1 MADKPTR
8 RAAHF
13 AGAAPTPRREHAT
26 AKASK
31 PAGGAKGAPAR
42 KAAGNRKAAD
52 ARKER
57 RQPVSR
63 TGAQKPHAARG
74 VSSHSARTTSRT
86 NRGQRGQQRRC
97 GRRSWLPLAGIAL
110 VLLALSLV
118 VFVLPRLGREQDS
131 ASSGVSQGDYVSV
144 TIPEGS
150 GANAIAKILLEAGV
164 IDDKKVFLEEVD
176 SQRAE
181 SNMKPGTYKLM
192 AGGNI
197 SGIVRQLC
205 EGPNSDEGRLT
216 VAEGLTVAKTAEAVQ
231 KQLGISSDEFL
242 AQAKASNYVD
252 DYPFLSEVS
261 DDSLEGYLFGKTYDF
276 GGTDMTADT
285 VIRTLLNQYV
295 SEVSTLDFE
304 AARTKIKD
312 TYKIDI
318 SDYALIKL
326 ASIIEKEALTDEQ
339 RPLVASVFYNR
350 LGRPFPGM
358 GYVWPYLQSDATMM
372 YVVDGEV
379 TQADNQTDS
388 PYSTY
393 TNQNL
398 PPTPICSPSV
408 QSIQAALDPASTD
421 YFFFYIK
428 PDYEAFSETNEEH
441 SQATYLYES
450 GQYLNE

>member
-13 AGAAPTPRREHAT
+13 AGVAPTPRREHAT

-252 DYPFLSEVS
+252 DYPFLSEAQ
-261 DDSLEGYLFGKTYDF
+261 DDSLEGFLYPKTYDF
-276 GGTDMTADT
+276 SGKDVSADS
-285 VIRTLLNQYV
+285 VIRAMLDQYKAEVHSLNM
-295 SEVSTLDFE
+295 SD
-304 AARTKIKD
+304 AAASLSSSYGVTV
-312 TYKIDI
+312 
-318 SDYALIKL
+318 SDYDVLKV
-326 ASIIEKEALTDEQ
+326 ASIIEREAVTSDD
-339 RPLVASVFYNR
+339 RPLVSSVIYNR
-350 LGRPFPGM
+350 LKADM
-358 GYVWPYLQSDATMM
+358 SLQSDATMG
-372 YVVDGEV
+372 YVTGGDV
-379 TQADNQTDS
+379 TADDLKVDS
-388 PYSTY
+388 PYNTY
-393 TNQNL
+393 LHKGLT
-398 PPTPICSPSV
+398 PTPICNPSLD
-408 QSIQAALDPASTD
+408 SIQAALAPSPTNYY
-421 YFFFYIK
+421 YFLIIENGSYSNHT
-428 PDYEAFSETNEEH
+428 FSETYDQHQEAIAKA
-441 SQATYLYES
+441 QADQ
-450 GQYLNE
+450 GV

>member
-13 AGAAPTPRREHAT
+13 AGVAPTPRREHAT

-86 NRGQRGQQRRC
+86 NRGHRGQQRRC

-252 DYPFLSEVS
+252 DYPFLSEAQ
-261 DDSLEGYLFGKTYDF
+261 DDSLEGFLYPKTYDF
-276 GGTDMTADT
+276 SGKDVSADS
-285 VIRTLLNQYV
+285 VIRAMLDQYKAEVHSLNM
-295 SEVSTLDFE
+295 SD
-304 AARTKIKD
+304 AAASLSSSYGVTV
-312 TYKIDI
+312 
-318 SDYALIKL
+318 SDYDVLKV
-326 ASIIEKEALTDEQ
+326 ASIIEREAVTSDD
-339 RPLVASVFYNR
+339 RPLVSSVIYNR
-350 LGRPFPGM
+350 LKADM
-358 GYVWPYLQSDATMM
+358 SLQSDATMG
-372 YVVDGEV
+372 YVTGGDV
-379 TQADNQTDS
+379 TADDLKVDS
-388 PYSTY
+388 PYNTY
-393 TNQNL
+393 LHKGLT
-398 PPTPICSPSV
+398 PTPICSPSLD
-408 QSIQAALDPASTD
+408 SIQAALAPSPTNYY
-421 YFFFYIK
+421 YFLIIENGSYSNHT
-428 PDYEAFSETNEEH
+428 FSETYDQHQEAIAKA
-441 SQATYLYES
+441 QADQ
-450 GQYLNE
+450 GV

>member
-13 AGAAPTPRREHAT
+13 AGVAPTPRCEHAT

-252 DYPFLSEVS
+252 DYPFLSEAQ
-261 DDSLEGYLFGKTYDF
+261 DDSLEGFLYPKTYDF
-276 GGTDMTADT
+276 SGKDVSADS
-285 VIRTLLNQYV
+285 VIRAMLDQYKAEVHSLNM
-295 SEVSTLDFE
+295 SD
-304 AARTKIKD
+304 AAASLSSSYGVTV
-312 TYKIDI
+312 
-318 SDYALIKL
+318 SDYDVLKV
-326 ASIIEKEALTDEQ
+326 ASIIEREAVTSDD
-339 RPLVASVFYNR
+339 RPLVSSVIYNR
-350 LGRPFPGM
+350 LKADM
-358 GYVWPYLQSDATMM
+358 SLQSDATMG
-372 YVVDGEV
+372 YVTGGDV
-379 TQADNQTDS
+379 TADDLKVDS
-388 PYSTY
+388 PYNTY
-393 TNQNL
+393 LHKGLT
-398 PPTPICSPSV
+398 PTPICNPSLD
-408 QSIQAALDPASTD
+408 SIQAALAPSPTNYY
-421 YFFFYIK
+421 YFLIIENGSYSNHT
-428 PDYEAFSETNEEH
+428 FSETYDQHQEAIAKA
-441 SQATYLYES
+441 QADQ
-450 GQYLNE
+450 GV

>member
-13 AGAAPTPRREHAT
+13 AGAAPTPRREHAST
-26 AKASK
+26 KASK

-52 ARKER
+52 VRKER

-252 DYPFLSEVS
+252 DYPFLSEAQ
-261 DDSLEGYLFGKTYDF
+261 DDSLEGFLYPKTYDF
-276 GGTDMTADT
+276 SGKDVSADS
-285 VIRTLLNQYV
+285 VIRAMLDQYKAEVHSLNM
-295 SEVSTLDFE
+295 SD
-304 AARTKIKD
+304 AAASLSSSYGVTV
-312 TYKIDI
+312 
-318 SDYALIKL
+318 SDYDVLKV
-326 ASIIEKEALTDEQ
+326 ASIIEREAVTSDD
-339 RPLVASVFYNR
+339 RPLVSSVIYNR
-350 LGRPFPGM
+350 LKADM
-358 GYVWPYLQSDATMM
+358 SLQSDATMG
-372 YVVDGEV
+372 YVTGGDV
-379 TQADNQTDS
+379 TADDLKVDS
-388 PYSTY
+388 PYNTY
-393 TNQNL
+393 LHKGLT
-398 PPTPICSPSV
+398 PTPICSPSLD
-408 QSIQAALDPASTD
+408 SIQAALAPSPTNYY
-421 YFFFYIK
+421 YFLIIENGSYSNHT
-428 PDYEAFSETNEEH
+428 FSETYDQHQEAIAKA
-441 SQATYLYES
+441 QADQ
-450 GQYLNE
+450 GV

>member
-252 DYPFLSEVS
+252 DYPFLSEAQ
-261 DDSLEGYLFGKTYDF
+261 DDSLEGFLYPKTYDF
-276 GGTDMTADT
+276 SGKDVSADS
-285 VIRTLLNQYV
+285 VIRAMLDQYKAEVHSLNM
-295 SEVSTLDFE
+295 SD
-304 AARTKIKD
+304 AAASLSSSYGVTV
-312 TYKIDI
+312 
-318 SDYALIKL
+318 SDYDVLKV
-326 ASIIEKEALTDEQ
+326 ASIIEREAVTSDD
-339 RPLVASVFYNR
+339 RPLVSSVIYNR
-350 LGRPFPGM
+350 LKADM
-358 GYVWPYLQSDATMM
+358 SLQSDATMG
-372 YVVDGEV
+372 YVTGGDV
-379 TQADNQTDS
+379 TADDLKVDS
-388 PYSTY
+388 PYNTY
-393 TNQNL
+393 LHKGLT
-398 PPTPICSPSV
+398 PTPICNPSLD
-408 QSIQAALDPASTD
+408 SIQAALAPSPTNYY
-421 YFFFYIK
+421 YFLIIENGSYSNHT
-428 PDYEAFSETNEEH
+428 FSETYDQHQEAIAKA
-441 SQATYLYES
+441 QADQ
-450 GQYLNE
+450 GV

>member
-13 AGAAPTPRREHAT
+13 AGAAPTPRREHAST
-26 AKASK
+26 KASK

-52 ARKER
+52 VRKER

-86 NRGQRGQQRRC
+86 NRGQRGQQRRG

-252 DYPFLSEVS
+252 DYPFLSEAQ
-261 DDSLEGYLFGKTYDF
+261 DDSLEGFLYPKTYDF
-276 GGTDMTADT
+276 SGKDVSADS
-285 VIRTLLNQYV
+285 VIRAMLDQYKAEVHSLNM
-295 SEVSTLDFE
+295 SD
-304 AARTKIKD
+304 AAASLSSSYGVTV
-312 TYKIDI
+312 
-318 SDYALIKL
+318 SDYDVLKV
-326 ASIIEKEALTDEQ
+326 ASIIEREAVTSDD
-339 RPLVASVFYNR
+339 RPLVSSVIYNR
-350 LGRPFPGM
+350 LKADM
-358 GYVWPYLQSDATMM
+358 SLQSDATMG
-372 YVVDGEV
+372 YVTGGDV
-379 TQADNQTDS
+379 TADDLKVDS
-388 PYSTY
+388 PYNTY
-393 TNQNL
+393 LHKGLT
-398 PPTPICSPSV
+398 PTPICSPSLD
-408 QSIQAALDPASTD
+408 SIQAALAPSPTNYY
-421 YFFFYIK
+421 YFLIIENGSYSNHT
-428 PDYEAFSETNEEH
+428 FSETYDQHQEAIAKA
-441 SQATYLYES
+441 QADQ
-450 GQYLNE
+450 GV

>member
-110 VLLALSLV
+110 VLLVLSLV

-252 DYPFLSEVS
+252 DYPFLSEAQ
-261 DDSLEGYLFGKTYDF
+261 DDSLEGFLYPKTYDF
-276 GGTDMTADT
+276 SGKDVSADS
-285 VIRTLLNQYV
+285 VIRAMLDQYKAEVHSLNM
-295 SEVSTLDFE
+295 SD
-304 AARTKIKD
+304 AAASLSSSYGVTV
-312 TYKIDI
+312 
-318 SDYALIKL
+318 SDYDVLKV
-326 ASIIEKEALTDEQ
+326 ASIIEREAVTSDD
-339 RPLVASVFYNR
+339 RPLVSSVIYNR
-350 LGRPFPGM
+350 LKADM
-358 GYVWPYLQSDATMM
+358 SLQSDATMG
-372 YVVDGEV
+372 YVTGGDV
-379 TQADNQTDS
+379 TADDLKVDS
-388 PYSTY
+388 PYNTY
-393 TNQNL
+393 LHKGLT
-398 PPTPICSPSV
+398 PTPICNPSLD
-408 QSIQAALDPASTD
+408 SIQAALAPSPTNYY
-421 YFFFYIK
+421 YFLIIENGSYSNHT
-428 PDYEAFSETNEEH
+428 FSETYDQHQEAIAKA
-441 SQATYLYES
+441 QADQ
-450 GQYLNE
+450 GV

>member
-13 AGAAPTPRREHAT
+13 AGVAPTPRREHAT

-97 GRRSWLPLAGIAL
+97 GRRSCLPLAGIAL

-252 DYPFLSEVS
+252 DYPFLSEAQ
-261 DDSLEGYLFGKTYDF
+261 DDSLEGFLYPKTYDF
-276 GGTDMTADT
+276 SGKDVSADS
-285 VIRTLLNQYV
+285 VIRAMLDQYKAEVHSLNM
-295 SEVSTLDFE
+295 SD
-304 AARTKIKD
+304 AAASLSSSYGVTV
-312 TYKIDI
+312 
-318 SDYALIKL
+318 SDYDVLKV
-326 ASIIEKEALTDEQ
+326 ASIIEREAVTSDD
-339 RPLVASVFYNR
+339 RPLVSSVIYNR
-350 LGRPFPGM
+350 LKADM
-358 GYVWPYLQSDATMM
+358 SLQSDATMG
-372 YVVDGEV
+372 YVTGGDV
-379 TQADNQTDS
+379 TADDLKVDS
-388 PYSTY
+388 PYNTY
-393 TNQNL
+393 LHKGLT
-398 PPTPICSPSV
+398 PTPICSPSLD
-408 QSIQAALDPASTD
+408 SIQAALAPSPTNYY
-421 YFFFYIK
+421 YFLIIENGSYSNHT
-428 PDYEAFSETNEEH
+428 FSETYDQHQEAIAKA
-441 SQATYLYES
+441 QADQ
-450 GQYLNE
+450 GV

>member
-57 RQPVSR
+57 RQPVWR

-86 NRGQRGQQRRC
+86 KRGQRGQQRRC

-252 DYPFLSEVS
+252 DYPFLSEAQ
-261 DDSLEGYLFGKTYDF
+261 DDSLEGFLYPKTYDF
-276 GGTDMTADT
+276 SGKDVSADS
-285 VIRTLLNQYV
+285 VIRAMLDQYKAEVHSLNM
-295 SEVSTLDFE
+295 SD
-304 AARTKIKD
+304 AAASLSSSYGVTV
-312 TYKIDI
+312 
-318 SDYALIKL
+318 SDYDVLKV
-326 ASIIEKEALTDEQ
+326 ASIIEREAVTSDD
-339 RPLVASVFYNR
+339 RPLVSSVIYNR
-350 LGRPFPGM
+350 LKADM
-358 GYVWPYLQSDATMM
+358 SLQSDATMG
-372 YVVDGEV
+372 YVTGGDV
-379 TQADNQTDS
+379 TADDLKVDS
-388 PYSTY
+388 PYNTY
-393 TNQNL
+393 LHKGLT
-398 PPTPICSPSV
+398 PTPICNPSLD
-408 QSIQAALDPASTD
+408 SIQAALAPSPTNYY
-421 YFFFYIK
+421 YFLIIENGSYSNHT
-428 PDYEAFSETNEEH
+428 FSETYDQHQEAIAKA
-441 SQATYLYES
+441 QADQ
-450 GQYLNE
+450 GV

>member
-13 AGAAPTPRREHAT
+13 AGVAPTPRREHAT

-252 DYPFLSEVS
+252 DYPFLSEAQ
-261 DDSLEGYLFGKTYDF
+261 DDSLEGFLYPKTYDF
-276 GGTDMTADT
+276 SGKDVSADS
-285 VIRTLLNQYV
+285 VIRAMLDQYEAEVHSLNM
-295 SEVSTLDFE
+295 SD
-304 AARTKIKD
+304 AAASLSSSYGVTV
-312 TYKIDI
+312 
-318 SDYALIKL
+318 SDYDVLKV
-326 ASIIEKEALTDEQ
+326 ASIIEREAVTSDD
-339 RPLVASVFYNR
+339 RPLVSSVIYNR
-350 LGRPFPGM
+350 LKADM
-358 GYVWPYLQSDATMM
+358 SLQSDATMG
-372 YVVDGEV
+372 YVTGGDV
-379 TQADNQTDS
+379 TADDLKVDS
-388 PYSTY
+388 PYNTY
-393 TNQNL
+393 LHKGLT
-398 PPTPICSPSV
+398 PTPICSPSLD
-408 QSIQAALDPASTD
+408 SIQAALAPSPTNYY
-421 YFFFYIK
+421 YFLIIENGSYSNHT
-428 PDYEAFSETNEEH
+428 FSETYDQHQEAIAKA
-441 SQATYLYES
+441 QADQ
-450 GQYLNE
+450 GV

>member
-13 AGAAPTPRREHAT
+13 AGAAPTPRREHAS
-26 AKASK
+26 AKAPK

-252 DYPFLSEVS
+252 DYPFLSEAQ
-261 DDSLEGYLFGKTYDF
+261 DDSLEGFLYPKTYDF
-276 GGTDMTADT
+276 SGKDVSADS
-285 VIRTLLNQYV
+285 VIRAMLDQYKAEVHSLNM
-295 SEVSTLDFE
+295 SD
-304 AARTKIKD
+304 AAASLSSSYGVTV
-312 TYKIDI
+312 
-318 SDYALIKL
+318 SDYDVLKV
-326 ASIIEKEALTDEQ
+326 ASIIERGAVTSDD
-339 RPLVASVFYNR
+339 RPLVSSVIYNR
-350 LGRPFPGM
+350 LKADM
-358 GYVWPYLQSDATMM
+358 SLQSDATMG
-372 YVVDGEV
+372 YVTGGDV
-379 TQADNQTDS
+379 TADDLKVDS
-388 PYSTY
+388 PYNTY
-393 TNQNL
+393 LHKGLT
-398 PPTPICSPSV
+398 PTPICNPSLD
-408 QSIQAALDPASTD
+408 SIQAALAPSSTNYY
-421 YFFFYIK
+421 YFLIIENGSYSNHT
-428 PDYEAFSETNEEH
+428 FSETYDQHQEAIAKA
-441 SQATYLYES
+441 QADQ
-450 GQYLNE
+450 GV

>member
-13 AGAAPTPRREHAT
+13 AGVAPTPRREHAT

-252 DYPFLSEVS
+252 DYPFLSEAQ
-261 DDSLEGYLFGKTYDF
+261 DDSLEGFLYPKTYDF
-276 GGTDMTADT
+276 SGKDVSADS
-285 VIRTLLNQYV
+285 VIRAMLDQYKAEVHSLNM
-295 SEVSTLDFE
+295 SD
-304 AARTKIKD
+304 AAASLSSSYGVTV
-312 TYKIDI
+312 
-318 SDYALIKL
+318 SDYDVLKV
-326 ASIIEKEALTDEQ
+326 ASIIEREAVTSDD
-339 RPLVASVFYNR
+339 RPLVSSVIYNR
-350 LGRPFPGM
+350 LKADM
-358 GYVWPYLQSDATMM
+358 SLQSDATMG
-372 YVVDGEV
+372 YVTGGDV
-379 TQADNQTDS
+379 TADDLKVDS
-388 PYSTY
+388 PYNTY
-393 TNQNL
+393 LHKGLT
-398 PPTPICSPSV
+398 PTPICSPSLD
-408 QSIQAALDPASTD
+408 SIQAALAPSPTNYY
-421 YFFFYIK
+421 YFLIIENGSYSNHT
-428 PDYEAFSETNEEH
+428 FSETYDQHQEAIAKA
-441 SQATYLYES
+441 QADQ
-450 GQYLNE
+450 GV

>member
-13 AGAAPTPRREHAT
+13 AGAAPTPRREHAST
-26 AKASK
+26 KASK

-52 ARKER
+52 VRKER

-74 VSSHSARTTSRT
+74 VSSHSARTTSQT
-86 NRGQRGQQRRC
+86 NRGQRGQQRRG

-252 DYPFLSEVS
+252 DYPFLSEAQ
-261 DDSLEGYLFGKTYDF
+261 DDSLEGFLYPKTYDF
-276 GGTDMTADT
+276 SGKDVSADS
-285 VIRTLLNQYV
+285 VIRAMLDQYKAEVHSLNM
-295 SEVSTLDFE
+295 SD
-304 AARTKIKD
+304 AAASLSSSYGVTV
-312 TYKIDI
+312 
-318 SDYALIKL
+318 SDYDVLKV
-326 ASIIEKEALTDEQ
+326 ASIIEREAVTSDD
-339 RPLVASVFYNR
+339 RPLVSSVIYNR
-350 LGRPFPGM
+350 LKADM
-358 GYVWPYLQSDATMM
+358 SLQSDATMG
-372 YVVDGEV
+372 YVTGGDV
-379 TQADNQTDS
+379 TADDLKVDS
-388 PYSTY
+388 PYNTY
-393 TNQNL
+393 LHKGLT
-398 PPTPICSPSV
+398 PTPICSPSLD
-408 QSIQAALDPASTD
+408 SIQAALAPSPTNYY
-421 YFFFYIK
+421 YFLIIENGSYSNHT
-428 PDYEAFSETNEEH
+428 FSETYDQHQEAIAKA
-441 SQATYLYES
+441 QADQ
-450 GQYLNE
+450 GV

>member
-13 AGAAPTPRREHAT
+13 AGAAPTPRREHAST
-26 AKASK
+26 KASK

-52 ARKER
+52 VRKER

-86 NRGQRGQQRRC
+86 NRGHRGQQRRC

-252 DYPFLSEVS
+252 DYPFLSEAQ
-261 DDSLEGYLFGKTYDF
+261 DDSLEGFLYPKTYDF
-276 GGTDMTADT
+276 SGKDVSADS
-285 VIRTLLNQYV
+285 VIRAMLDQYKAEVHSLNM
-295 SEVSTLDFE
+295 SD
-304 AARTKIKD
+304 AAASLSSSYGVTV
-312 TYKIDI
+312 
-318 SDYALIKL
+318 SDYDVLKV
-326 ASIIEKEALTDEQ
+326 ASIIEREAVTSDD
-339 RPLVASVFYNR
+339 RPLVSSVIYNR
-350 LGRPFPGM
+350 LKADM
-358 GYVWPYLQSDATMM
+358 SLQSDATMG
-372 YVVDGEV
+372 YVTGGDV
-379 TQADNQTDS
+379 TADDLKVDS
-388 PYSTY
+388 PYNTY
-393 TNQNL
+393 LHKGLT
-398 PPTPICSPSV
+398 PTPICSPSLD
-408 QSIQAALDPASTD
+408 SIQAALAPSPTNYY
-421 YFFFYIK
+421 YFLIIENGSYSNHT
-428 PDYEAFSETNEEH
+428 FSETYDQHQEAIAKA
-441 SQATYLYES
+441 QADQ
-450 GQYLNE
+450 GV

>member
-13 AGAAPTPRREHAT
+13 AGAAPTPRREHAST
-26 AKASK
+26 KASK

-86 NRGQRGQQRRC
+86 NRGHRGQQRRC

-252 DYPFLSEVS
+252 DYPFLSEAQ
-261 DDSLEGYLFGKTYDF
+261 DDSLEGFLYPKTYDF
-276 GGTDMTADT
+276 SGKDVSADS
-285 VIRTLLNQYV
+285 VIRAMLDQYKAEVHSLNM
-295 SEVSTLDFE
+295 SD
-304 AARTKIKD
+304 AAASLSSSYGVTV
-312 TYKIDI
+312 
-318 SDYALIKL
+318 SDYDVLKV
-326 ASIIEKEALTDEQ
+326 ASIIEREAVTSDD
-339 RPLVASVFYNR
+339 RPLVSSVIYNR
-350 LGRPFPGM
+350 LKADM
-358 GYVWPYLQSDATMM
+358 SLQSDATMG
-372 YVVDGEV
+372 YVTGGDV
-379 TQADNQTDS
+379 TADDLKVDS
-388 PYSTY
+388 PYNTY
-393 TNQNL
+393 LHKGLT
-398 PPTPICSPSV
+398 PTPICNPSLD
-408 QSIQAALDPASTD
+408 SIQAALAPSPTNYY
-421 YFFFYIK
+421 YFLIIENGSYSNHT
-428 PDYEAFSETNEEH
+428 FSETYDQHQEAIAKA
-441 SQATYLYES
+441 QADQ
-450 GQYLNE
+450 GV